1 MVCNGKKFVRTIKR
15 RKGKAEYFY
24 LQHSFRK
31 EGKVVTKEFYLGKKI
46 PETIE
51 EIKARLM
58 HEPQKALGEKLEKIK
73 NNFQEEWKRIPQ
85 SAKEK
90 DLQEI
95 AIAFTYNTNAI
106 EGSTITLEEAR
117 LILEDKVAP
126 NKSLRDIRETES
138 HAAVFL
144 QMLTEEEQLSEK
156 LLLKWHKNI
165 FEETKPDIA
174 GRFRTYSVRVGPY
187 IAPDWQKVEKLTKQ
201 IFAFLNEPNLNPAEA
216 AARAHY
222 MFEKIHPFGDGNGR
236 IGRLLTNCI
245 LWKNG
250 YPTIIIEYK
259 KRKSYYKAL
268 QRTEEG
274 FVNYF
279 IRRYLSIHKQRLH

>member
-1 MVCNGKKFVRTIKR
+1 MRVIKR
-15 RKGKAEYFY
+15 RKRNTEYFY

-31 EGKVVTKEFYLGKKI
+31 NGKVVTREVYLGKQV
-46 PETIE
+46 PDDIE
-51 EIKARLM
+51 EIKAQLM
-58 HEPQKALGEKLEKIK
+58 REARELLTEKLEKIK
-73 NNFQEEWKRIPQ
+73 SSFQKEWKRYPE

-90 DLQEI
+90 ELQEI

-126 NKSLRDIRETES
+126 NKPLKDIKETEN
-138 HAAVFL
+138 HAKVFTE
-144 QMLTEEEQLSEK
+144 MLETKEKISEK
-156 LLLKWHKNI
+156 LLLKWHKEI
-165 FEETKPDIA
+165 FKETKPDIA
-174 GRFRTYSVRVGPY
+174 GQFRNYLVRVGPY
-187 IAPDWQKVEKLTKQ
+187 LAPNWHEVEKLMQQLVTYVNTSQ
-201 IFAFLNEPNLNPAEA
+201 LNPVEL

-236 IGRLLTNCI
+236 IGRLLLNHI

-250 YPTIIIEYK
+250 YPMLIIEYK

-274 FVNYF
+274 FVNYL
-279 IRRYLSIHKQRLH
+279 IRRYISTHKKRLEPS

>member
-1 MVCNGKKFVRTIKR
+1 MRIIR
-15 RKGKAEYFY
+15 RKKRNTEYLY

-31 EGKVVTKEFYLGKKI
+31 NGKVITKEVYLGKTV
-46 PETIE
+46 PDDIE
-51 EIKARLM
+51 GIKAKLM
-58 HEPQKALGEKLEKIK
+58 REAREPLTEKLEKIK
-73 NNFQEEWKRIPQ
+73 NSFQKEWNRYPK

-90 DLQEI
+90 ELQEI

-126 NKSLRDIRETES
+126 NKPLADIKETEN
-138 HAAVFL
+138 HARVFME
-144 QMLTEEEQLSEK
+144 MLETNEKISEK
-156 LLLKWHKNI
+156 LLLKWHKEI
-165 FEETKPDIA
+165 FKETKPDIA
-174 GRFRTYSVRVGPY
+174 GLFRNYLVRVGPY
-187 IAPDWQKVEKLTKQ
+187 VAPNWRDVEKLMRQLVSYVNTSQ
-201 IFAFLNEPNLNPAEA
+201 LNPVEL

-222 MFEKIHPFGDGNGR
+222 MFEKIHTFGDGNGR
-236 IGRLLTNCI
+236 IGRLLLNHI

-250 YPTIIIEYK
+250 YPMLIIEYK

-274 FVNYF
+274 FVNYL
-279 IRRYLSIHKQRLH
+279 IRRYISVHKKRIKPS